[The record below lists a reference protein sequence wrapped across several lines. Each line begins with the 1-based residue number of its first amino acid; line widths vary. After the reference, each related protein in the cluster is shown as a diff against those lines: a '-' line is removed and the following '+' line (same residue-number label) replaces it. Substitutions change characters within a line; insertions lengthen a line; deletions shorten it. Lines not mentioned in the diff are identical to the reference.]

1 MKAIPFTIIP
11 NDLVE
16 KLLLPIPSI
25 LFSVGPE
32 VLDAKKGM
40 LLPEG
45 ITEIPLNCKLLLP
58 PSHLGLL
65 IPPKQQAKKKVK
77 KVYSSRERVFPAKD
91 DSAMKPV
98 KSK

>member
-11 NDLVE
+11 KDLLE
-16 KLLLPIPSI
+16 KLLLPVPSI

-32 VLDAKKGM
+32 VLDAKRGM

-58 PSHLGLL
+58 PNHLGLL
-65 IPPKQQAKKKVK
+65 IPLKKQAKKKK
-77 KVYSSRERVFPAKD
+77 LKRFIALGKECAQPRTITL
-91 DSAMKPV
+91 
-98 KSK
+98 